1 MRRTQKEIAKDN
13 FLEIG
18 FCFFCNQEDVGMDTG
33 QRCVGC
39 LWMRRKR
46 NFKQGPLPTTYKNLG
61 DVFVLILSVK
71 HEDKQ
76 KQYSCCCL
84 KIASKAINLVRVGVG
99 REVAAKPQ

>member
-1 MRRTQKEIAKDN
+1 
-13 FLEIG
+13 
-18 FCFFCNQEDVGMDTG
+18 MDTG

-76 KQYSCCCL
+76 AVQLLL
-84 KIASKAINLVRVGVG
+84 KNLELSDQFG
-99 REVAAKPQ
+99 